1 MVLEP
6 EVERKL
12 IVLEH
17 AIRDVDERMAEIY
30 RDGAGISIQQ
40 LDLVKKFNA
49 DLQATKRMA
58 SALKVQLDSLESR
71 AAPSEQLANLSTNV
85 RSIIKVVKALR
96 EQLNG
101 LQENDAQ
108 QLTSLRHQMEEA
120 QLAFD
125 RRLKAAEPDRI
136 IKTVRKELQ
145 SSINAQNQQLD
156 DLAHRVDDNPTSQQL
171 TGLSASVSQLREG
184 LGSLESGFNLVQDL
198 ARQVQELGR
207 RLGELEART
216 GQLAELPHEIEKLA
230 ERTAAVEQGV
240 RPVDLT
246 EFRSREDAFDRRLHE
261 LDSALSTL
269 TARVEQPV
277 AVPAAATGIV
287 PATVVDEA
295 RMRELT
301 TRIED
306 VRSKANKILTD
317 IYDSLDGIRKSKAE
331 LASRVSSLER
341 RLQQAQKSP

>member
-1 MVLEP
+1 
-6 EVERKL
+6 
-12 IVLEH
+12 
-17 AIRDVDERMAEIY
+17 
-30 RDGAGISIQQ
+30 
-40 LDLVKKFNA
+40 
-49 DLQATKRMA
+49 MA

-71 AAPSEQLANLSTNV
+71 AAPSEQLANLSTSMKSV
-85 RSIIKVVKALR
+85 IKVVKALR

-136 IKTVRKELQ
+136 IRTVRKELQ
-145 SSINAQNQQLD
+145 SSIDAQSKQLD
-156 DLAHRVDDNPTSQQL
+156 NLKNHIDDNPTSQQL

-216 GQLAELPHEIEKLA
+216 DQLAELPHEIEKLA

-261 LDSALSTL
+261 LDSALSAL

-277 AVPAAATGIV
+277 TIPAATGV
-287 PATVVDEA
+287 VTATAVDEA

-317 IYDSLDGIRKSKAE
+317 IYDSLDGIKKGKAE

-341 RLQQAQKSP
+341 HLQRAQKSP